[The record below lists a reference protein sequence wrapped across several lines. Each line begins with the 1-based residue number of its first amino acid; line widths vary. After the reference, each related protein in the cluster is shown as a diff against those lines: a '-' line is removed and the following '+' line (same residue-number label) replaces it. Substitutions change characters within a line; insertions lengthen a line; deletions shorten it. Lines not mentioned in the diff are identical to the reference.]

1 MDPESFIVHLHHNN
15 QTLYQMQIRQLPYYS
30 ATADQKAAARL
41 DFMNIMKGLGF
52 TVQVPDGQAGMT
64 WPTKFII
71 NGANVICSHSHEKL
85 SLATTQYKSKGD
97 GSMSVNIKFGE
108 LIPNPKR
115 LKAKL
120 TEIVSKCAEQD
131 RVENERKSKV
141 KEVEDRAALIEAW
154 VKLKVNNNCKAW
166 RYSGDM
172 VEIEIR
178 TPQNNVDYKIV
189 YNVKTSDY
197 SVSRNPENNVS
208 VGKYDQFTQTRL
220 DLLKKEVE
228 QYQLALDLAQDLITK
243 MNLDQIL

>member
-1 MDPESFIVHLHHNN
+1 
-15 QTLYQMQIRQLPYYS
+15 MQIRKLPLYS

-52 TVQVPDGQAGMT
+52 TVQVPDNQAGMT
-64 WPTKFII
+64 WPSKLII

-85 SLATTQYKSKGD
+85 FLATTQYKSKGD
-97 GSMSVNIKFGE
+97 GSMSVSIKFGE

-141 KEVEDRAALIEAW
+141 KEVEDRASLIEAW

-166 RYSGDM
+166 RYSGDV

-178 TPQNNVDYKIV
+178 TPENKIDFSV
-189 YNVKTSDY
+189 MYNVKTTDFSIKRRVDRTL
-197 SVSRNPENNVS
+197 SLSS
-208 VGKYDQFTQTRL
+208 YDQHTQASL
-220 DLLKKEVE
+220 DNIKNEIGK
-228 QYQLALDLAQDLITK
+228 YQLALDLTQDLIKK